1 MAARAVALEAEVL
14 AQLVVAAVVAVPAV
28 VAVVV
33 GIRLAGSI
41 LKGPWIQFLLL
52 AITFSEILSGSIL
65 SEILSEAM
73 ALSSTVEALEC
84 LAAVEILVV
93 LEGPSPQQFE
103 IATLLLPPSPDSGQD

>member
-1 MAARAVALEAEVL
+1 MAARAVALEAAVL
-14 AQLVVAAVVAVPAV
+14 AQLVVATVVAVPAV

-41 LKGPWIQFLLL
+41 LAIPWIQFLLNIL
-52 AITFSEILSGSIL
+52 AEILA
-65 SEILSEAM
+65 EAL
-73 ALSSTVEALEC
+73 ALPSTVEALDC

>member
-1 MAARAVALEAEVL
+1 MAARAVALEAAVL
-14 AQLVVAAVVAVPAV
+14 AQLVVATVVAVPAV

-41 LKGPWIQFLLL
+41 LAIPWIQFLLNIL
-52 AITFSEILSGSIL
+52 AEMLA
-65 SEILSEAM
+65 EAL
-73 ALSSTVEALEC
+73 ALPSTVEALDC

-93 LEGPSPQQFE
+93 LEGTSPQQFE

>member
-1 MAARAVALEAEVL
+1 MAARAAALEAAVL
-14 AQLVVAAVVAVPAV
+14 AQLVVATVVAVPAV

-41 LKGPWIQFLLL
+41 LAIPWIQFLLNIL
-52 AITFSEILSGSIL
+52 AEILA
-65 SEILSEAM
+65 EAL
-73 ALSSTVEALEC
+73 ALPSTVEALDC

>member
-1 MAARAVALEAEVL
+1 MPLEAAGL
-14 AQLVVAAVVAVPAV
+14 AQLVVAAVVAVLAV

-52 AITFSEILSGSIL
+52 AMAFSEILSGSIL